1 MVPKPITLGSVYEAL
16 TFSSICAETGTYV
29 HMTVNYCTDEP
40 VATYDAYVNAKNDV
54 MVALANKL
62 GAKRFEG
69 SCPLGETNVFGSFL
83 S

>member
-1 MVPKPITLGSVYEAL
+1 
-16 TFSSICAETGTYV
+16 
-29 HMTVNYCTDEP
+29 MTVNYCTDEP